1 MKWGSAISNIIVSDL
16 LLKME
21 ESEQKP
27 ITIKLVNKEGKTHEI
42 VFDHK
47 ITTFG
52 GILKTLE
59 ET

>member
-1 MKWGSAISNIIVSDL
+1 
-16 LLKME
+16 ME